1 MSEEKRKFENGVEYY
16 VQFDNDSPLLL
27 ATSEGPIETE
37 EDFIANTLTLTVKP
51 EEDSKIEWIVSK
63 KKFKIFAKQK
73 G

>member
-16 VQFDNDSPLLL
+16 IQFDNDSPLLL

-51 EEDSKIEWIVSK
+51 EEDSNIEWIVSK
-63 KKFKIFAKQK
+63 KKV
-73 G
+73 